1 MKLDLKNLTL
11 EKLLGIVRG
20 DSVSSETVRDMAM
33 QEILRRENKSLEG
46 QNRNSREEIKRD
58 IDFLSEIQGRLAA
71 YKLDVTQREYVDQ
84 MIKDWLSE
92 LKKLIKIKK
101 GKLICESV

>member
-1 MKLDLKNLTL
+1 MELDLKKLSL

-20 DSVSSETVRDMAM
+20 ESVSSETVRDMAM
-33 QEILRRENKSLEG
+33 QEILRRDKKSLEG
-46 QNRNSREEIKRD
+46 QNRNSMEEIKRD

-71 YKLDVTQREYVDQ
+71 YKFDVTQGEYVDQ

-92 LKKLIKIKK
+92 LKKLIK
-101 GKLICESV
+101 GKRKNK